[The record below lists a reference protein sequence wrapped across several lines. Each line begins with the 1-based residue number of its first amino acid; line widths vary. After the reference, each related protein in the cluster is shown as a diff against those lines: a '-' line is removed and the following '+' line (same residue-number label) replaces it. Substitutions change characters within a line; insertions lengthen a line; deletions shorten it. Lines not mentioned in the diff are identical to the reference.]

1 MGRCVCI
8 QPEQM
13 EEGGILS
20 LITGMMDECCIMN
33 KIRQDDPY
41 GSETVS
47 WTDGTSFQAAII
59 KNTTTQAVI
68 AEKQGIKE
76 IFTIV
81 VQKGFSLS
89 FHDVF
94 KRVSDGEIFRVT
106 SNVKD
111 SEAPKA
117 SSVKIAKVIA
127 EKWVLE

>member
-1 MGRCVCI
+1 M
-8 QPEQM
+8 
-13 EEGGILS
+13 S
-20 LITGMMDECCIMN
+20 LIEGMMEKCRIMN
-33 KIRQDDPY
+33 QVRQDDPY

-47 WTDGTSFQAAII
+47 WSEGTTFQAAII

-76 IFTIV
+76 IFTV
-81 VQKGFSLS
+81 VVKKGFSLS

-106 SNVKD
+106 SNVED
-111 SEAPKA
+111 SEAPEA
-117 SSVKIAKVIA
+117 SSVRIAKVIA